1 MTDYELGTQLRSLV
15 LADQQRGQPPSPRRL
30 QAIVADL
37 CGACYLQLLA
47 PLTHLVQTPTFL
59 QSLQQQP
66 ALPQD
71 HQLAL
76 ALQQEL
82 DDVFATAINH
92 RMILVIRG
100 LLRLPIPNNTEISSL
115 GQPAAPS
122 EPARPQSMVTL
133 PISSDRGVVAL
144 LSFIAGILL
153 VAVVFGITWLS
164 RDGFQSTSEPA
175 PSQPEAT
182 PLPPPKDPG
191 KPPLGEKA
199 DSTHS
204 PAVAKQQFRNAQE
217 QPDDA
222 AVARAISTV
231 RELYRELSAEDYAS
245 TARRLSPVAADQFDP
260 AFFAQF
266 ERVNVADLAVVEISG
281 ERVDLQGMVTFTY
294 PDGTTQRETRSYTVD
309 TASDTPLIVESAFG
323 RVVRPRQ

>member
-37 CGACYLQLLA
+37 CGADYRQLLA

-71 HQLAL
+71 HPLAL

-100 LLRLPIPNNTEISSL
+100 LLGLPIPNNTEISSL

-133 PISSDRGVVAL
+133 PISSDWGVVAL

-153 VAVVFGITWLS
+153 VAVGFGITWLS
-164 RDGFQSTSEPA
+164 RDGFQSTTEPA

-182 PLPPPKDPG
+182 PLPPPMDPG
-191 KPPLGEKA
+191 KPPLGEKG
-199 DSTHS
+199 DTTHS
-204 PAVAKQQFRNAQE
+204 PAVAKQQFRTAQE

-245 TARRLSPVAADQFDP
+245 TARRLSPVAAEQFDP

-281 ERVDLQGMVTFTY
+281 GRVELQGMVTFTY
-294 PDGTTQRETRSYTVD
+294 PDGTT
-309 TASDTPLIVESAFG
+309 
-323 RVVRPRQ
+323 

>member
-1 MTDYELGTQLRSLV
+1 MTDYELGTHLRSLV
-15 LADQQRGQPPSPRRL
+15 LADQQRGQPPLPRRL

-37 CGACYLQLLA
+37 CGAAHRQLQA

-59 QSLQQQP
+59 KSLQQHP
-66 ALPQD
+66 TLPHD

-82 DDVFATAINH
+82 DDVFATAIKD
-92 RMILVIRG
+92 RMHLVIRG
-100 LLRLPIPNNTEISSL
+100 LLGLSIPNNTEISGL

-122 EPARPQSMVTL
+122 EPASPQSMVTL

-144 LSFIAGILL
+144 RSFIAGILL

-164 RDGFQSTSEPA
+164 RDGYQSTTEPA
-175 PSQPEAT
+175 SSKPEAT
-182 PLPPPKDPG
+182 PPPPPQDPG
-191 KPPLGEKA
+191 KPPLGEQA

-204 PAVAKQQFRNAQE
+204 PEVAKQQFSTAQD
-217 QPDDA
+217 QSDDA

-231 RELYRELSAEDYAS
+231 RDLYSELSAANYAS
-245 TARRLSPVAADQFDP
+245 TAQRLSPIAADQFDP

-266 ERVNVADLAVVEISG
+266 ERVSIADLAVVEISG
-281 ERVDLQGMVTFTY
+281 GRVDLQGMVTFTY

-309 TASDTPLIVESAFG
+309 TESNTPLIVESAFG
-323 RVVRPRQ
+323 RVVKPRQ